1 MLSTWHMGTLSS
13 DRSTAYLSLVSIS
26 KQNLLS
32 MDSVFLLTQY
42 FRVKS
47 KVPWYKR
54 GLIGSLNKNVQ
65 KLLLPPAVSSVS
77 FGKASVGAAGAM
89 CSLPENLVPSNSSR
103 SKMADGFSLLQESM
117 NGRCREKILGV
128 GHHSPPREAD

>member
-1 MLSTWHMGTLSS
+1 MLSTWHMGALSS

-77 FGKASVGAAGAM
+77 FGRHLSGRQEQCVASQRTLSLQTVVAARWQM
-89 CSLPENLVPSNSSR
+89 VSPCSKN
-103 SKMADGFSLLQESM
+103 Q
-117 NGRCREKILGV
+117 
-128 GHHSPPREAD
+128 

>member
-13 DRSTAYLSLVSIS
+13 DCSTAYLSLVSIS

-65 KLLLPPAVSSVS
+65 KL
-77 FGKASVGAAGAM
+77 F
-89 CSLPENLVPSNSSR
+89 C
-103 SKMADGFSLLQESM
+103 LLQCPQCHLEGICRG
-117 NGRCREKILGV
+117 GRSNV
-128 GHHSPPREAD
+128 